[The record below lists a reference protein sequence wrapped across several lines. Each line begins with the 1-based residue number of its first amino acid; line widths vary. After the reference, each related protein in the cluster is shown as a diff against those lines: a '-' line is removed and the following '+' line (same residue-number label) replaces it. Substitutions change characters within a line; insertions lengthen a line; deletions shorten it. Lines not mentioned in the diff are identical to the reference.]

1 MMFTINE
8 LCDACCNDDI
18 QTVREI
24 VTSKMVDINKMRY
37 NGFTPLIH
45 AVIHNHTEIVRY
57 LLTLSELQLDTR
69 DRHGMTALHRAC
81 YRYNNI
87 AVLRLL
93 CKDRRCTS
101 SVVNIKD
108 GGGWTALTV
117 AVYGGSLEIVKEVEK
132 IKGVDFDSK
141 TNSGRT
147 LIELAKAMNRTVVLE
162 YLRDKKKN
170 TLRGMAAS
178 IVGKHLKNKK
188 DIDALVDNLHILK
201 CLKPIVADFIDN

>member
-93 CKDRRCTS
+93 CKDRRCTP

-108 GGGWTALTV
+108 GLGWTALMV
-117 AVYGGSLEIVKEVEK
+117 AVFDGSLEILKELEK
-132 IKGVDFDSK
+132 IKGIDFDTK

-147 LIELAKAMNRTVVLE
+147 PIKSAKAMNKTAVLE
-162 YLRDKKKN
+162 YLRERKKN

-178 IVGKHLKNKK
+178 IVAKHLKNKK
-188 DIDALVDNLHILK
+188 DIDALVDDLYILK
-201 CLKPIVADFIDN
+201 SLKPMVADFIDN